1 MRSHRRS
8 HRGRDPGSGALP
20 RESTADKAPQQA
32 DQVGERFSEPRFRAP
47 NLERGATPLQSTRL
61 SDSGPPRSGDH
72 LYVHIPYCRDRCT
85 YCAFTTVPDDPGA
98 HRDFVEAILC
108 EWNRFDHG
116 PTPRTISLGG
126 GTPGLLSPDAVGSL
140 IDSINRSNRGVKASE
155 VTIEVNPTNVS
166 KVALD
171 GWADSGVTRLSLG
184 VQTFNNTTLNSFSRL
199 HDGSQALEALKLI
212 GGSWAGTWSADLLVG
227 WSGQTPAHLAG
238 DLDTLLSFSPPH
250 VSIYGLTVEPGTP
263 LARQAAL
270 GGIVQVDREAASDL
284 DELWTKRLVDS
295 GLERYE
301 VSNFARP
308 GHECIHNQAYWHG
321 HAYRGL
327 GPGAS
332 SSEGPWRWT
341 NRRDVTGWMAAARDG
356 LSVREHVETLTAEQR
371 LLELLGSGLRT
382 LEGLSPARL
391 DERFSPSWRPPLH
404 WAAEELIANGLI
416 QFDSERLGIAPE
428 ALSRADRIMV
438 ELVQRWPPPDRE
450 EAGR

>member
-1 MRSHRRS
+1 
-8 HRGRDPGSGALP
+8 
-20 RESTADKAPQQA
+20 
-32 DQVGERFSEPRFRAP
+32 
-47 NLERGATPLQSTRL
+47 
-61 SDSGPPRSGDH
+61 
-72 LYVHIPYCRDRCT
+72 
-85 YCAFTTVPDDPGA
+85 
-98 HRDFVEAILC
+98 
-108 EWNRFDHG
+108 
-116 PTPRTISLGG
+116 
-126 GTPGLLSPDAVGSL
+126 
-140 IDSINRSNRGVKASE
+140 
-155 VTIEVNPTNVS
+155 
-166 KVALD
+166 
-171 GWADSGVTRLSLG
+171 
-184 VQTFNNTTLNSFSRL
+184 
-199 HDGSQALEALKLI
+199 LI